1 MKRYLYHIIAVSIM
15 LMPLMASAQEKQ
27 DLRQI
32 YTKAEEAYQIGQ
44 LDQALEL
51 LEGSLNSFTGNL
63 RQNALRLVSICY
75 LAQDDTET
83 SEKYARLLLSINPY
97 YTSVQ
102 DPIRF
107 EDMIALLKSGRSS
120 TVTTA
125 SSQAESINEA
135 PVPVTVITREMID
148 QLSNNKSIGQILA
161 AYVPGLSE
169 VSSYYISNVA
179 MHGVYTSSQEKILVM
194 ENGHRLNMRSTNNGK
209 LDYAISTEK
218 IDHIEVLRGPASSLY
233 GNVALTAVVNIITK
247 SGRDVNGVKG
257 KYGYGSYGT
266 HRADFVAGTTLLDA
280 DVMAWA
286 SLYTSHGQKVD
297 IPALS
302 DYSMSKHDGFSY
314 IGGYAGKPSYDIG
327 CTLKLKD
334 FNFMINLKNGKQVP
348 QYSWRGET
356 YNYDAYRT
364 FDGSK
369 PGYSINEKH
378 LELGYTKELGK
389 VNLNISAYGD
399 WYNIQDY
406 MIVSEDSMGV
416 PEFDTNGDPIIDD
429 KGTIIF
435 TDTFPGVLQNM
446 AYQEYTIGT
455 IAKAD
460 ANYTLGSMKGNF
472 LLGAQ
477 FEYFKLSSND
487 YLLGVDFTKV
497 RITYPES
504 KSQLRIDSEKSF
516 SAFIQGK
523 HYFTPRII
531 LNAGLRFDNK
541 YRANGKNVSALSPRV
556 ALIYLPNEAFSTK
569 LSFSRA
575 FVDAPYYYRH
585 NNSNGARG
593 SEDLMPEYMNAIQ
606 LDFLGKLDKWHLNY
620 DFNIFY
626 NQLTDIVVNN
636 PSTDPT
642 TPKYINSGSLKV
654 VGAEAEVSFS
664 VPSFRLDANLTYTHP
679 LEAEDYYYSDH
690 KIYSIPK
697 FMANLACSK
706 RIVNIGNHLLW
717 LTGSCKFTTKT
728 LNKANSRVE
737 GSKDFEL
744 SGNAIVDL
752 GLKYSYRD
760 AIQLSLD
767 CDNVFNR
774 SYFIGGSFYVPY
786 RALGRTVMATVSF
799 KL

>member
-1 MKRYLYHIIAVSIM
+1 MKRYWYIILLVSM
-15 LMPLMASAQEKQ
+15 MWMPVMVSAQEKQ
-27 DLRQI
+27 NQRQI
-32 YTKAEEAYQIGQ
+32 YEKAEEAYQIGQ
-44 LDQALEL
+44 LDQAIEL
-51 LEGSLNSFTGNL
+51 LEDNLNDFSGNI
-63 RQNALRLVSICY
+63 RQSALRLVSICY
-75 LAQDDTET
+75 LAQDDMDK
-83 SEKYARLLLSINPY
+83 SEQYARLLLSINPY

-161 AYVPGLSE
+161 TYVPGLNE
-169 VSSYYISNVA
+169 VSAYSISNVA

-194 ENGHRLNMRSTNNGK
+194 ENGHRLNMRATNNGK

-247 SGRDVNGVKG
+247 NGREVNGVKG

-266 HRADFVAGTTLLDA
+266 HRADFIAGTSLLDA
-280 DVMAWA
+280 DIMTWA
-286 SLYTSHGQKVD
+286 SIYTSQGKRID
-297 IPALS
+297 IPKNTG
-302 DYSMSKHDGFSY
+302 YSMSKHDGYAY
-314 IGGYAGKPSYDIG
+314 IGGYEGKPSYDIG
-327 CTLKLKD
+327 CTLNYKD

-348 QYSWRGET
+348 QYSWYGET

-364 FDGSK
+364 LDGVK
-369 PGYSINEKH
+369 PGNTINEKH
-378 LELGYTKELGK
+378 LELGYTKQLGK
-389 VNLNISAYGD
+389 VNLNVAAYGD
-399 WYNIQDY
+399 WYNIKEY
-406 MIVSEDSMGV
+406 MIISDDSTRV
-416 PEFDTNGDPIIDD
+416 PIFDYDGNIIDWRMS
-429 KGTIIF
+429 TSIF
-435 TDTFPGVLQNM
+435 QNL
-446 AYQEYTIGT
+446 AFQEYTIGAM
-455 IAKAD
+455 AKAD
-460 ANYTLGSMKGNF
+460 ANYTLGNMKGNI
-472 LLGAQ
+472 LIGTQ

-487 YLLGVDFTKV
+487 FLMGEEYTKV
-497 RITYPES
+497 VITFPEE
-504 KSQLRIDSEKSF
+504 KNYLRIGSEKSF

-523 HYFTPRII
+523 HYFTSQFI

-541 YRANGKNVSALSPRV
+541 NRANDKNVTAFSPRV
-556 ALIYLPNEAFSTK
+556 ALIYFPNEKFSTK

-585 NNSNGARG
+585 NSTNGARG

-606 LDFLGKLDKWHLNY
+606 LDFMGRINSWHLIY

-654 VGAEAEVSFS
+654 AGAEAELSFS
-664 VPSFRLDANLTYTHP
+664 IPSFHINANMTYLRP
-679 LEAEDYYYSDH
+679 LEAEDYYYTDH
-690 KIYSIPK
+690 QIYSIPS
-697 FMANLACSK
+697 FTANLICSK
-706 RIVNIGNHLLW
+706 RLMNIGNHLMW
-717 LTGSCKFTTKT
+717 LNAGFKFGTRT
-728 LNKANSRVE
+728 LNKANSHVPDSE
-737 GSKDFEL
+737 DSEL

-767 CDNVFNR
+767 CDNVFDR
-774 SYFIGGSFYVPY
+774 SYYVGGSFYVPY
-786 RALGRTVMATVSF
+786 RAQGRTVMATVSF

>member
-1 MKRYLYHIIAVSIM
+1 MKKYLYHILAVCMM
-15 LMPLMASAQEKQ
+15 LMPVMVSAQEKQ
-27 DLRQI
+27 NLRQV
-32 YTKAEEAYQIGQ
+32 YEKAEEAYQIGQ
-44 LDQALEL
+44 LDQAIEL
-51 LEGSLNSFTGNL
+51 LEDNLNDFSGNL
-63 RQNALRLVSICY
+63 RQSALRLASICY
-75 LAQDDTET
+75 LAQDDTEK
-83 SEKYARLLLSINPY
+83 SEQYARLLLSINPY

-107 EDMIALLKSGRSS
+107 EDMITLLKSGRSS

-161 AYVPGLSE
+161 TYVPGLSE
-169 VSSYYISNVA
+169 VSAYSISNVA

-247 SGRDVNGVKG
+247 SGRNVDGVKG

-286 SLYTSHGQKVD
+286 SLYSSQGKKVD

-302 DYSMSKHDGFSY
+302 DYSMSKHDGYAY
-314 IGGYAGKPSYDIG
+314 INGYKEKPSYDIG

-334 FNFMINLKNGKQVP
+334 FNFMLNLKSGKQVP

-364 FDGSK
+364 FDGCK

-378 LELGYTKELGK
+378 LELGYTKQLGK
-389 VNLNISAYGD
+389 INLNVSAYGD
-399 WYNIQDY
+399 WYDIQDY
-406 MIVSEDSMGV
+406 MVVSDDSIGV
-416 PEFDTNGDPIIDD
+416 PIFDDNADPIVDD
-429 KGTIIF
+429 KGIVTE
-435 TDTFPGVLQNM
+435 TLPGDLQNM
-446 AYQEYTIGT
+446 AYQEYTIG
-455 IAKAD
+455 AMGKAD

-487 YLLGVDFTKV
+487 YLMGVDFTKV
-497 RITYPES
+497 HVMYPES
-504 KSQLRIDSEKSF
+504 KSMLRIDSEKSF

-523 HYFTPRII
+523 HYFTTKII
-531 LNAGLRFDNK
+531 LNAGMRFDNK
-541 YRANGKNVSALSPRV
+541 KRANGKNVTALSPRV
-556 ALIYLPNEAFSTK
+556 ALIYLPNEKFSTK

-575 FVDAPYYYRH
+575 FVDAPYFYRH

-636 PSTDPT
+636 PSTDPQ

-664 VPSFRLDANLTYTHP
+664 IPSFRINANLTYSHP
-679 LEAEDYYYSDH
+679 LEAEDYYYTDH
-690 KIYSIPK
+690 QIYSIPK

-706 RIVNIGNHLLW
+706 RIINIGNHLLW
-717 LTGSCKFTTKT
+717 LTGSFKFTSKT
-728 LNKANSRVE
+728 LNKANSRVPN
-737 GSKDFEL
+737 GKDFEL
-744 SGNAIVDL
+744 SGIALADL
-752 GLKYSYRD
+752 GFKYSYRD
-760 AIQLSLD
+760 VVQLSLD
-767 CDNVFNR
+767 CDNVFDR

-786 RALGRTVMATVSF
+786 RANRRTVMATVSF

>member
-1 MKRYLYHIIAVSIM
+1 MKKYLYHILAVCMM
-15 LMPLMASAQEKQ
+15 LMPVMVSAQEKQ
-27 DLRQI
+27 NLRQV
-32 YTKAEEAYQIGQ
+32 YEKAEEAYQIGQ
-44 LDQALEL
+44 LDQAIEL
-51 LEGSLNSFTGNL
+51 LEDNLNDFSGNL
-63 RQNALRLVSICY
+63 RQSALRLASICY
-75 LAQDDTET
+75 LAQDDTEK
-83 SEKYARLLLSINPY
+83 SEQYARLLLSINPY

-107 EDMIALLKSGRSS
+107 EDMITLLKSGRSS

-161 AYVPGLSE
+161 TYVPGLSE
-169 VSSYYISNVA
+169 VSAYSISNVA

-247 SGRDVNGVKG
+247 SGRNVDGVKG

-286 SLYTSHGQKVD
+286 SLYSSQGKKVD

-302 DYSMSKHDGFSY
+302 DYSMSKHDGYAY
-314 IGGYAGKPSYDIG
+314 INGYKEKPSYDIG

-334 FNFMINLKNGKQVP
+334 FNFMLNLKSGKQVP

-364 FDGSK
+364 FDGCK

-378 LELGYTKELGK
+378 LELGYTKQLGK
-389 VNLNISAYGD
+389 INLNVSAYGD
-399 WYNIQDY
+399 WYDIQDY
-406 MIVSEDSMGV
+406 MVVSDDSIGV
-416 PEFDTNGDPIIDD
+416 PIFDDNADPIVDD
-429 KGTIIF
+429 KGIVTV
-435 TDTFPGVLQNM
+435 TLPGDLQNM
-446 AYQEYTIGT
+446 AYQEYTIG
-455 IAKAD
+455 AMGKAD

-487 YLLGVDFTKV
+487 YLMGVDFTKV
-497 RITYPES
+497 HVMYPES
-504 KSQLRIDSEKSF
+504 KSMLRIDSEKSF

-523 HYFTPRII
+523 HYFTTKII
-531 LNAGLRFDNK
+531 LNAGMRFDNK
-541 YRANGKNVSALSPRV
+541 KRANGKNVTALSPRV
-556 ALIYLPNEAFSTK
+556 ALIYFPNEKFSTK

-575 FVDAPYYYRH
+575 FVDAPYFYRH

-636 PSTDPT
+636 PSTDPQ

-664 VPSFRLDANLTYTHP
+664 IPSFRINANLTYSHP
-679 LEAEDYYYSDH
+679 LEAEDYYYTDH
-690 KIYSIPK
+690 QIYSIPK

-706 RIVNIGNHLLW
+706 RIINIGNHLLW
-717 LTGSCKFTTKT
+717 LTGSFKFTSKT
-728 LNKANSRVE
+728 LNKANSRVPN
-737 GSKDFEL
+737 GKDFEL
-744 SGNAIVDL
+744 SGIALADL

-760 AIQLSLD
+760 VVQLSLD
-767 CDNVFNR
+767 CDNVFDR

-786 RALGRTVMATVSF
+786 RANRRTVMATVSF

>member
-1 MKRYLYHIIAVSIM
+1 MKKYLYHILAVCMM
-15 LMPLMASAQEKQ
+15 LMPVMVSAQEKQ
-27 DLRQI
+27 NLRQV
-32 YTKAEEAYQIGQ
+32 YEKAEEAYQIGQ
-44 LDQALEL
+44 LDQAIEL
-51 LEGSLNSFTGNL
+51 LEDNLNDFSGNL
-63 RQNALRLVSICY
+63 RQSALRLASICY
-75 LAQDDTET
+75 LAQDDTEK
-83 SEKYARLLLSINPY
+83 SEQYARLLLSINPY

-107 EDMIALLKSGRSS
+107 EDMITLLKSGRSS

-161 AYVPGLSE
+161 TYVPGLSE
-169 VSSYYISNVA
+169 VSAYSISNVA

-247 SGRDVNGVKG
+247 SGRNVDGVKG

-286 SLYTSHGQKVD
+286 SLYSSQGKKVD

-302 DYSMSKHDGFSY
+302 DYSMSKHDGYAY
-314 IGGYAGKPSYDIG
+314 INGYKEKPSYDIG

-334 FNFMINLKNGKQVP
+334 FNFMVNLKSGKQVP

-364 FDGSK
+364 FDGCK

-378 LELGYTKELGK
+378 LELGYTKQLGK
-389 VNLNISAYGD
+389 INLNVSAYGD
-399 WYNIQDY
+399 WYDIQDY
-406 MIVSEDSMGV
+406 MVVSDDSIGV
-416 PEFDTNGDPIIDD
+416 PIFDDNADPIVDD
-429 KGTIIF
+429 KGIVTE
-435 TDTFPGVLQNM
+435 TLPGDLQNM
-446 AYQEYTIGT
+446 AYQEYTIG
-455 IAKAD
+455 AMGKAD

-487 YLLGVDFTKV
+487 YLMGVDFTKV
-497 RITYPES
+497 HVMYPES
-504 KSQLRIDSEKSF
+504 KSMLRIDSEKSF

-523 HYFTPRII
+523 HYFTTKII
-531 LNAGLRFDNK
+531 LNAGMRFDNK
-541 YRANGKNVSALSPRV
+541 KRANGKNVTALSPRV
-556 ALIYLPNEAFSTK
+556 ALIYLPNEKFSTK

-575 FVDAPYYYRH
+575 FVDAPYFYRH

-636 PSTDPT
+636 PSTDPQ

-664 VPSFRLDANLTYTHP
+664 IPSFRINANLTYSHP
-679 LEAEDYYYSDH
+679 LEAEDYYYTDH
-690 KIYSIPK
+690 QIYSIPK

-706 RIVNIGNHLLW
+706 RIINIGNHLLW
-717 LTGSCKFTTKT
+717 LTGSFKFTSKT
-728 LNKANSRVE
+728 LNKANSRVPN
-737 GSKDFEL
+737 GKDFEL
-744 SGNAIVDL
+744 SGIALADL
-752 GLKYSYRD
+752 GLKYTYRD
-760 AIQLSLD
+760 VVQLSLD
-767 CDNVFNR
+767 CDNVFDR

-786 RALGRTVMATVSF
+786 RANRRTVMATVSF

>member
-1 MKRYLYHIIAVSIM
+1 MKKYLYQIIAVSIM

-44 LDQALEL
+44 LDQAIDL

-63 RQNALRLVSICY
+63 RQSALRLVSICY
-75 LAQDDTET
+75 LAQDDKET

-161 AYVPGLSE
+161 TYVPGLNE
-169 VSSYYISNVA
+169 VSAYSISNVA
-179 MHGVYTSSQEKILVM
+179 MHGVYTNSQEKILVM
-194 ENGHRLNMRSTNNGK
+194 ENGHRLNLRSTNNGK

-218 IDHIEVLRGPASSLY
+218 IDHIEILRGPASSLY

-247 SGRDVNGVKG
+247 KGREVNGIKG

-266 HRADFVAGTTLLDA
+266 HRADFITGTTLLDA

-286 SLYTSHGQKVD
+286 SIYTSQGKKVD
-297 IPALS
+297 IPRES
-302 DYSMSKHDGFSY
+302 DYSMTQHDGY
-314 IGGYAGKPSYDIG
+314 AYVGGYKEKPSYDIG
-327 CTLKLKD
+327 CTLKYKD

-348 QYSWRGET
+348 QYSWYGET
-356 YNYDAYRT
+356 YNFDAFRT
-364 FDGSK
+364 MDGVK
-369 PGYSINEKH
+369 PGYTIDEKH
-378 LELGYTKELGK
+378 LELGYTKQLGK
-389 VNLNISAYGD
+389 VNLNVSAYGD
-399 WYNIQDY
+399 WYKVQDY
-406 MIVSEDSMGV
+406 MPVSDSLKG
-416 PEFDTNGDPIIDD
+416 PEYNNDGDVITIDGKPVMKLY
-429 KGTIIF
+429 KGLMQYWPF
-435 TDTFPGVLQNM
+435 
-446 AYQEYTIGT
+446 QEYTIGAL
-455 IAKAD
+455 AKAD
-460 ANYTLGSMKGNF
+460 ANYKLGNMKGNI
-472 LLGAQ
+472 LVGTQ

-487 YLLGVDFTKV
+487 YVMGENYTKIV
-497 RITYPES
+497 VTFPEEKNYIRIG
-504 KSQLRIDSEKSF
+504 SEKSF

-523 HYFTPRII
+523 HYFTSQFI

-541 YRANGKNVSALSPRV
+541 NRANGKNVSALSPRI
-556 ALIYLPNEAFSTK
+556 ALIYFPNEKFSTK

-575 FVDAPYYYRH
+575 FVDAPYFYRQ
-585 NNSNGARG
+585 NTSNGYRG

-606 LDFLGKLDKWHLNY
+606 LDFMGKIDNWHLIY
-620 DFNIFY
+620 DVNLFY
-626 NQLTDIVVNN
+626 NQLSDIVVNN
-636 PSTDPT
+636 PSTDPDA
-642 TPKYINSGSLKV
+642 PKFINSGSLKV
-654 VGAEAEVSFS
+654 AGVEAELSFGI
-664 VPSFRLDANLTYTHP
+664 PSFRIDANMTYLRP
-679 LEAEDYYYSDH
+679 LEAEGYYYTDH
-690 KIYSIPK
+690 KIYSIPA
-697 FMANLACSK
+697 FTANLVCNK
-706 RIVNIGNHLLW
+706 RLMNIGNHLLW
-717 LTGSCKFTTKT
+717 LAAGFKFGTKT
-728 LNKANSRVE
+728 LNKANSHVT
-737 GSKDFEL
+737 GSEDYEL

-767 CDNVFNR
+767 CDNVFDR
-774 SYFIGGSFYVPY
+774 SYYIGGSFYVPY
-786 RALGRTVMATVSF
+786 RAQRRTMMATVSF